1 MKRFSLL
8 VFLTLKFASPL
19 FSQVNYLEKGNQYL
33 NDEKYSQAEQT
44 FRTAIESDSNN
55 LVYQCQLA
63 LALIEQDK
71 HRDAQ
76 KVINRVLLKDSN
88 NVGALWYGGINNF
101 KDENGD
107 LRIAVSYF
115 EKSMS
120 HLNPKQ
126 GQYYSA
132 NWFIGRSYQILLQSD
147 GLSYN
152 EVSRML
158 ECYSIYLRLQ
168 PDAKDASQI
177 SAFVNHIKEVRPSDN
192 VEKWVNLSQQ

>member
-8 VFLTLKFASPL
+8 LFWTLIFTSPS
-19 FSQVNYLEKGNQYL
+19 FCQVNYLEKGNQFL
-33 NDEKYSQAEQT
+33 SDDKYSQAEIT
-44 FRTAIESDSNN
+44 FREAMASDSNN

-63 LALIEQDK
+63 LALMEQDK

-76 KVINRVLLKDSN
+76 KVIDHVLLKDSN

-101 KDENGD
+101 KDEKGD
-107 LRIAVSYF
+107 LRIAIFYF
-115 EKSMS
+115 EKAMT

-126 GQYYSA
+126 GQYYST

-158 ECYSIYLRLQ
+158 ECYSVYLRLQ
-168 PDAKDASQI
+168 PDANDASQI

-192 VEKWVNLSQQ
+192 VKKWVNLSK

>member
-1 MKRFSLL
+1 MKRFALL
-8 VFLTLKFASPL
+8 FFLAFKFANPS

-44 FRTAIESDSNN
+44 FRTAIASDNNN

-63 LALIEQDK
+63 LALIDRDK
-71 HRDAQ
+71 HKDAQ
-76 KVINRVLLKDSN
+76 IVIDRVLLKDSN

-101 KDENGD
+101 KDKSGD
-107 LRIAVSYF
+107 LRIAISYF
-115 EKSMS
+115 EKAMPL
-120 HLNPKQ
+120 LNPKQ

-132 NWFIGRSYQILLQSD
+132 NWLIGKSYQILLQKD

-168 PDAKDASQI
+168 PNADDAGKI
-177 SAFVNHIKEVRPSDN
+177 SAFVKHIKEVRPTDN
-192 VEKWVNLSQQ
+192 VQKWVNLPQ